1 MKETCSIDQLK
12 NCLYGNVKI
21 ACVVCLYVVF
31 CLLPFYIFLE
41 FFTHKEKSSLQMKGN
56 KFSPII
62 SAYSKGALRI
72 LLRVTPTTKRH
83 MRFSIILDDPSEC
96 ETNTL

>member
-1 MKETCSIDQLK
+1 METSKSHVLFVCMLFFASPF
-12 NCLYGNVKI
+12 LY
-21 ACVVCLYVVF
+21 
-31 CLLPFYIFLE
+31 FLE

-62 SAYSKGALRI
+62 SANSKGALRI
-72 LLRVTPTTKRH
+72 LMRVTPTATRH

>member
-1 MKETCSIDQLK
+1 
-12 NCLYGNVKI
+12 
-21 ACVVCLYVVF
+21 
-31 CLLPFYIFLE
+31 
-41 FFTHKEKSSLQMKGN
+41 MKGK

-62 SAYSKGALRI
+62 SANSKRALRI
-72 LLRVTPTTKRH
+72 LLRVTPTATRH

>member
-1 MKETCSIDQLK
+1 MKETCSIDQFFVCCFLPPPF
-12 NCLYGNVKI
+12 LY
-21 ACVVCLYVVF
+21 
-31 CLLPFYIFLE
+31 FLE
-41 FFTHKEKSSLQMKGN
+41 FFTHKEKSSIQMKGN

-62 SAYSKGALRI
+62 SANSKGALRI
-72 LLRVTPTTKRH
+72 LLRVTPTATRH